1 MSAVEQAFQE
11 IEAWRDGKLWGC
23 KSIANEAGVHP
34 RTIIRWEKL
43 PDCPI
48 TIVNGRYF
56 VLRIDLMLWMTSKR
70 PMLEAEDIAEA
81 G

>member
-1 MSAVEQAFQE
+1 MSAVEQFFQE
-11 IEAWRDGKLWGC
+11 IDDWRTGKLWGC
-23 KSIANEAGVHP
+23 KRIADEAEVHP

-70 PMLEAEDIAEA
+70 PSLLA
-81 G
+81 GMIERE